1 MYTFSEIVNNVAV
14 ILQRSQDTDYKTKIK
29 QWINFS
35 QENAFRAYDY
45 YEELES
51 THSFTTVNGTE
62 SYYLP
67 SVFDKPLRI
76 FDMTNNNKLKIVTEE
91 NYQEINLSNIQN
103 ARTGKPNFA
112 RIYGIS
118 AIKYPISV
126 SGVTIKVKSSSAM
139 DNNNPVI
146 RIEGFMDASN
156 TIYDYENITLSSVS
170 PTTYATASSP
180 KTFYKIT
187 RITKSNDT
195 FGYITVAD
203 SSGNVLANISSTERQ
218 SRSPELRLGIIPDG
232 SYAFRVLYKRRINKL
247 VDDNDYPF
255 VDADEFMIYNS
266 VAFGLSEEKEST
278 DRSQMMFQK
287 ANEALMTV
295 IRNQQARL
303 GPDFQ
308 HKMINKASQSHRV

>member
-1 MYTFSEIVNNVAV
+1 VYTFSEIVNNVAV
-14 ILQRSQDTDYKTKIK
+14 ILQRSQDADYKTKIE
-29 QWINFS
+29 QWVNFS
-35 QENAFRAYDY
+35 QEHAFRAYDY

-51 THSFTTVNGTE
+51 THSFTTVDGTE
-62 SYYLP
+62 SYFLP

-76 FDMTNNNKLKIVTEE
+76 FDMTNSNKLKIVTEE

-118 AIKYPISV
+118 ATKYPV
-126 SGVTIKVKSSSAM
+126 STSGITVKAKSSSLSDTA
-139 DNNNPVI
+139 NPIV
-146 RIEGFMDASN
+146 RIEGFLDSAQ
-156 TIYDYENITLSSVS
+156 TIFDYEDITISSTT
-170 PTTYATASSP
+170 PTSYATASSP

-232 SYAFRVLYKRRINKL
+232 SYAFRVLYKRRINKM

-255 VDADEFMIYNS
+255 VDADEFFICNS
-266 VAFGLSEEKEST
+266 VAYGLSESKESFE
-278 DRSQMMFQK
+278 RSKLMFDK
-287 ANEALMTV
+287 ANASLMTI

-308 HKMINKASQSHRV
+308 HKMINKTSQSHRI